1 MNSCLLSRS
10 RVTLGLIFALYAGLG
25 AAQGV
30 YRWVDER
37 GKVQYGSQPPA
48 GAKAAPIRDRINSYG
63 GPVETQRTST
73 AAAAGGTV
81 MYATSW
87 CGYCAKARAYFAR
100 KGIRYTEHDVEKS
113 ASANAEFKKLGG
125 KGVPLIVHN
134 GEIMRGFSEASF
146 EALLA
151 RTPAGSPAR

>member
-1 MNSCLLSRS
+1 VKARCFLAFLL
-10 RVTLGLIFALYAGLG
+10 TLAAAGA

-30 YRWVDER
+30 YRWTDER
-37 GKVQYGSQPPA
+37 GKVNYGSQPPPS
-48 GAKAAPIRDRINSYG
+48 AKASAVRERINSYG
-63 GPVETQRTST
+63 GPVQVDRGTGPQG
-73 AAAAGGTV
+73 AAARSTV

-87 CGYCAKARAYFAR
+87 CGYCAQARAYFAR

-113 ASANAEFKKLGG
+113 QSANAEFKKLGG

-134 GEIMRGFSEASF
+134 GEVMRGFSEASF

-151 RTPAGSPAR
+151 RTAAPASAR